1 MKRPM
6 SILIW
11 FSAIGSGLI
20 AGIFFA
26 FSNFVMKSLA
36 DVPAE
41 MGIRTMQAINVN
53 VLTPLF
59 SLFFMGTALVS
70 LVLIVYSFVKWNDF
84 GFSWLLAG
92 SLLYL
97 LGSFMVTVMFNV
109 PLNDHLAAVK
119 PGTAESLQVW
129 EQYLK
134 GWTFWNHVRTIASIA
149 ALLSFLFA
157 LRGGR

>member
-1 MKRPM
+1 MNRMM
-6 SILIW
+6 SALVW
-11 FSAIGSGLI
+11 FSAIGSAII

-26 FSNFVMKSLA
+26 FSNFVMKSLSE
-36 DVPAE
+36 VPAE

-59 SLFFMGTALVS
+59 SLFFMGTALS
-70 LVLIVYSFVKWNDF
+70 CFILIIYSFIKWNDF

-109 PLNDHLAAVK
+109 PLNDQLAAVK
-119 PGTAESLQVW
+119 PSAAESLQVW

-134 GWTFWNHVRTIASIA
+134 GWTFWNHARTIASLA
-149 ALLSFLFA
+149 ALLSFLIT